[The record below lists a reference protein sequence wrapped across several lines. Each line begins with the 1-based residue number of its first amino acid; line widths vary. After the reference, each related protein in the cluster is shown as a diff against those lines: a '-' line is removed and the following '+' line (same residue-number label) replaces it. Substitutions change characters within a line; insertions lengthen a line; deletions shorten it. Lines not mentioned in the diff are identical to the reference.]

1 MNIDLEKAGINELH
15 KEVILESPTTVSAN
29 IYRNNKRVTF
39 KLFKDGGFLS
49 LFRNEFE
56 QRRRLY
62 IAAHKWANTT
72 LAQMVQYETNCA
84 IINRGK
90 MYDAIEKQEEFD
102 ALKSKDELIMELIEI
117 HKKLKNKVLKCKLD
131 SLRGFSQRY
140 LINLLNESRFKL
152 KQEGIA

>member
-15 KEVILESPTTVSAN
+15 KEIILESPVVVSAS

-39 KLFKDGGFLS
+39 KLFKIGGFLS
-49 LFRNEFE
+49 LFQNEFE
-56 QRRRLY
+56 QRRKLY
-62 IAAHKWANTT
+62 IAAHKWANAT
-72 LAQMVQYETNCA
+72 LSQMVQYETNSA

-90 MYDAIEKQEEFD
+90 MYDAVEKQEEFD

-152 KQEGIA
+152 KQEGIV

>member
-1 MNIDLEKAGINELH
+1 MNLA
-15 KEVILESPTTVSAN
+15 T
-29 IYRNNKRVTF
+29 
-39 KLFKDGGFLS
+39 LS
-49 LFRNEFE
+49 
-56 QRRRLY
+56 
-62 IAAHKWANTT
+62 
-72 LAQMVQYETNCA
+72 QMVQYETNSA

-90 MYDAIEKQEEFD
+90 MYDAVEKQEEFD

-152 KQEGIA
+152 KQEGMI